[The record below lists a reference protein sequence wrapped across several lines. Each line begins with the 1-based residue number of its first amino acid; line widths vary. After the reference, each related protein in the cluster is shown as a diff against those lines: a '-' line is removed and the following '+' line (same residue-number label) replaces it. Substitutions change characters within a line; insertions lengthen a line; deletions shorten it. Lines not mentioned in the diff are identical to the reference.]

1 MAKNSGTEVAFGKFG
16 LVAVDLV
23 VVVVVVVNHANDVVN
38 VVVGNTDATLVRYF
52 NGWKF
57 HLFVKMGA

>member
-16 LVAVDLV
+16 LVSVDLV
-23 VVVVVVVNHANDVVN
+23 VVVDVVVVVVN